1 MIQVKRKKL
10 AHAYTCVNGLVL
22 LPFIGSC
29 IEIEPEGSCFDQTP
43 PESVKSRTTAK
54 SLTVYLKLASNEKK
68 GTADVVPAKDFKR
81 RMVIEIDGAPH
92 MIEHIQVQTPSA
104 RGAATLYKI
113 KARNLKTKTRVEKSY
128 RGTDALN
135 ESSFERRPVQYLY
148 RDPDALHFMD
158 SESFNQFSL
167 PIDELSEQI
176 PFMTENME
184 GVDALVVDDEVIAIE
199 LPDTV
204 ELPITET
211 APGVRGNS
219 ATGRT
224 KPATLS
230 TGAVVQVPE
239 HLDPGATVRVD
250 TRTGEYL
257 GRAG

>member
-1 MIQVKRKKL
+1 M
-10 AHAYTCVNGLVL
+10 
-22 LPFIGSC
+22 
-29 IEIEPEGSCFDQTP
+29 
-43 PESVKSRTTAK
+43 
-54 SLTVYLKLASNEKK
+54 
-68 GTADVVPAKDFKR
+68 VPAKDFKK
-81 RMVIEIDGAPH
+81 RMVVEIDGAPH
-92 MIEHIQVQTPSA
+92 MIEHINVQTPSA

-113 KARNLKTKTRVEKSY
+113 KARNLKSKVRVEKSY

-148 RDPDALHFMD
+148 RDTDAFHFMD
-158 SESFNQFSL
+158 AADFNQFSFPL
-167 PIDELSEQI
+167 DELADLA

-184 GVDALVVDDEVIAIE
+184 GVEALLVNDEVIAVE

-204 ELPITET
+204 ELPIVDT

-230 TGAVVQVPE
+230 TGHVIQVPE
-239 HLDPGATVRVD
+239 HLEPGVNVRVD

-257 GRAG
+257 GRAN

>member
-1 MIQVKRKKL
+1 M
-10 AHAYTCVNGLVL
+10 
-22 LPFIGSC
+22 
-29 IEIEPEGSCFDQTP
+29 
-43 PESVKSRTTAK
+43 
-54 SLTVYLKLASNEKK
+54 
-68 GTADVVPAKDFKR
+68 VPAKDFKR
-81 RMVIEIDGAPH
+81 RMVVEIDGAPH
-92 MIEHIQVQTPSA
+92 MIEQIQVQTPSA

-113 KARNLKTKTRVEKSY
+113 KARNLKTKTRTEKSY

-148 RDPDALHFMD
+148 RDPEALHFMD

-167 PIDELSEQI
+167 PIDELRDQVA
-176 PFMTENME
+176 FMTENMD
-184 GVDALVVDDEVIAIE
+184 GVEALVVDDEVIAIE

-204 ELPITET
+204 ELPIVET

-239 HLDPGATVRVD
+239 HLDQGVSVRVD

-257 GRAG
+257 GRSG